1 MTDAVQLARL
11 LEERGTAIAMELV
24 DAPEGIV
31 CLSGETAAQPRVPL
45 SLIAEGEDAAF
56 DSDTVEAVTAA
67 LPTFLA
73 EAVVAVIE
81 SGLVPRDA
89 ADADPHGWA
98 PELSFFGEDAWA
110 IRFASPPVPS
120 ELGLLVDFE
129 GRAIVSVLDLDA
141 DEDVEDEGDAHLD
154 SGSDTPLDPTQP

>member
-11 LEERGTAIAMELV
+11 LDERGIVTAMEAV

-31 CLSGETAAQPRVPL
+31 CLSGETTAEPRVPL

-56 DSDTVEAVTAA
+56 DTDTVEAVTAA
-67 LPTFLA
+67 LDAFLA

-110 IRFASPPVPS
+110 IRFAAPPVPS

-129 GRAIVSVLDLDA
+129 GRTLVSVLDLDA
-141 DEDVEDEGDAHLD
+141 DDADDLDADDTAADENGALD
-154 SGSDTPLDPTQP
+154 EPRP